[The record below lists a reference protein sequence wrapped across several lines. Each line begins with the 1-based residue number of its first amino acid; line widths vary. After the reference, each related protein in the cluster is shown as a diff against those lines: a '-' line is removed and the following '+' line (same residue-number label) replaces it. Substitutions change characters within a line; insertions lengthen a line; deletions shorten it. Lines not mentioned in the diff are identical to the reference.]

1 MAESLS
7 EEVVDAFVIS
17 GTAEQV
23 VDQLKTV
30 FAGKID
36 RTTFGFDVEGSAT
49 GCKALIQR
57 MKSA

>member
-1 MAESLS
+1 
-7 EEVVDAFVIS
+7 VVS

-36 RTTFGFDVEGSAT
+36 RTSFGFDT
-49 GCKALIQR
+49 KDPDRLKALIQR
-57 MKSA
+57 MKAAETVG